1 MKEVPDDIHWHAN
14 VPPELNPDL
23 YATTKAH
30 IESLLDEMD
39 KRGMSANEQRIRL
52 GRKKDELITALK
64 ELAEKG
70 IARTGE
76 EGQPKAKPQVIK
88 DFVRVRR

>member
-1 MKEVPDDIHWHAN
+1 MREVPDDIHWHAKA
-14 VPPELNPDL
+14 PPELNPEL

-30 IESLLDEMD
+30 IESLLAEMD
-39 KRGMSANEQRIRL
+39 QRGMSANEQRIRL
-52 GRKKDELITALK
+52 GRKKDELISALK
-64 ELAEKG
+64 ELVEKG

-76 EGQPKAKPQVIK
+76 EGQPKSKPHAIK